1 MTPQNQTIRCTSCG
15 QPFAAQIRTVV
26 DAQNDPQG
34 KNLLMAGRLNTFPCP
49 HCGHT
54 NQVLTPLLYHDA
66 EKSLLIAMIP
76 MEVSL
81 KSGQPDEKIVGDL
94 LNELTRSIP
103 KEQFRSYMFS
113 PKRALT
119 MQGLLEQVME
129 ADGITPDML
138 NAQKARVELIQK
150 LLSAKDEA
158 ELVQLV
164 QANDARI
171 DLSFFQTLSLMAQRV
186 LEDGRQDVAAGLMSL
201 QQALLMVSSYGKQ
214 LAEER
219 KAQEQVVEE
228 VARDIQALS
237 QQATRADV
245 IDLAFRYAN
254 DEARLQALVGLVRG
268 AFDEQL
274 FLEMTQRISQAPAQ
288 ERDSLQ
294 KVMDTLKAGA
304 AAIDQQQ
311 RARLQQ
317 AVQFLQAL
325 VNSPDPTAL
334 LQENLDLVDNNFMQ
348 ILNANLQE
356 AQKRGDQ
363 NLLMALSRVN
373 QLVMQML
380 QSQMSDE
387 LLFINA
393 LLGTDSEAQMQAM
406 LAQEANK
413 FDKNTLIG
421 TCVSVIEAIDPS
433 QIAIHSRLQ
442 TILDALEAL

>member
-15 QPFAAQIRTVV
+15 QPIPAQIRTVV
-26 DAQNDPQG
+26 DAQSDPQG
-34 KNLLMAGRLNTFPCP
+34 KNLLMAGRLNAFSCP
-49 HCGHT
+49 HCGHN

-138 NAQKARVELIQK
+138 NAQKARVELIQR
-150 LLSAKDEA
+150 LLSARDET

-164 QANDARI
+164 QDNDAQI

-201 QQALLMVSSYGKQ
+201 QQALLMVSTYGKQ

-219 KAQEQVVEE
+219 KAQELVVEE

-245 IDLAFRYAN
+245 VDLALRYTG

-274 FLEMTQRISQAPAQ
+274 FLEMSQRISQAPAQ
-288 ERDSLQ
+288 ERDKLQ
-294 KVMDTLKAGA
+294 QAMDTLKASA
-304 AAIDQQQ
+304 EAVDKQQ

-317 AVQFLQAL
+317 AVQLLQAL

-334 LQENLDLVDNNFMQ
+334 LQENLGLVDNNFMQ

-356 AQKRGDQ
+356 AQKRNDQ

-373 QLVMQML
+373 QLVMQMF

-393 LLGTDSEAQMQAM
+393 LLGTESEAQMQAM
-406 LAQEANK
+406 LAQEAGK
-413 FDKNTLIG
+413 FDKDTLIG

-433 QIAIHSRLQ
+433 QIAIHARLQ
-442 TILDALEAL
+442 TILDGLQAL